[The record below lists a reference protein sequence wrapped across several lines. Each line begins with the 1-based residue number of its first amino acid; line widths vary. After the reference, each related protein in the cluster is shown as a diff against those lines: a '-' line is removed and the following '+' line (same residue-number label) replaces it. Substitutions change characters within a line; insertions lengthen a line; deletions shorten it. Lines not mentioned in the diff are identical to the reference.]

1 MCVCVVPISVS
12 LSATSS
18 SGLGLDAILPLAGSL
33 RTIHVRISFLI
44 RGKIWRR
51 FASPAGVAARNALL
65 RQLEAAHKANMEEI
79 RAEKDVEVSGLKKMV
94 ADMLERV
101 GVGGGPRSK
110 HEAKKARLK
119 DLDESDTRHAC
130 D

>member
-1 MCVCVVPISVS
+1 MV
-12 LSATSS
+12 
-18 SGLGLDAILPLAGSL
+18 
-33 RTIHVRISFLI
+33 
-44 RGKIWRR
+44 R

-79 RAEKDVEVSGLKKMV
+79 KAEKNREMAELKRMV
-94 ADMLERV
+94 ADVLERV
-101 GVGGGPRSK
+101 GVGGGPLSE

-119 DLDESDTRHAC
+119 EQDESDARHAC